1 MMCSFSVLLFTTD
14 THRGFRR
21 LSTVHSSPELEP
33 AICMGGL
40 AQAQAMDV
48 LLRSDDCKQRR
59 KKPLLLLNEADEEVH
74 IIKNLEIH
82 TSFMLLYVPLFL
94 P

>member
-1 MMCSFSVLLFTTD
+1 MCSFSVLLFTTD

-33 AICMGGL
+33 PVCMGGR

-48 LLRSDDCKQRR
+48 LLGSDDGSK
-59 KKPLLLLNEADEEVH
+59 EERNPH
-74 IIKNLEIH
+74 SH
-82 TSFMLLYVPLFL
+82 
-94 P
+94 